1 MMMMALRNVTEK
13 EMRTV
18 ILQAVLPA
26 WGSVVVLGF
35 IFHELDWPAYV
46 SLGACFFIAVTM
58 QAALQARVLCPS
70 RPLRYW
76 ILTGVLAVAGA
87 GASARIAFR

>member
-1 MMMMALRNVTEK
+1 MMMALRNVTEK

-18 ILQAVLPA
+18 IL
-26 WGSVVVLGF
+26 
-35 IFHELDWPAYV
+35 
-46 SLGACFFIAVTM
+46 

>member
-1 MMMMALRNVTEK
+1 
-13 EMRTV
+13 
-18 ILQAVLPA
+18 
-26 WGSVVVLGF
+26 
-35 IFHELDWPAYV
+35 V